1 MSMETLKELSEADY
15 QLWKRHPISKI
26 LFQFLEDRG
35 SNWTEVAMAQWLNG
49 SMQLA
54 QDQEFRHKIQMCKEL
69 IDLRVD
75 DIKGFYQLAGKLDG
89 ENS

>member
-1 MSMETLKELSEADY
+1 MSMEILKELTETDY

-26 LFQFLEDRG
+26 LFQFLEDQG
-35 SNWTEVAMAQWLNG
+35 ANLTEVAMDNWLNG
-49 SMQLA
+49 TMQLA
-54 QDQEFRHKIQMCKEL
+54 LDQELRHKIQFCKEL

-89 ENS
+89 DAK